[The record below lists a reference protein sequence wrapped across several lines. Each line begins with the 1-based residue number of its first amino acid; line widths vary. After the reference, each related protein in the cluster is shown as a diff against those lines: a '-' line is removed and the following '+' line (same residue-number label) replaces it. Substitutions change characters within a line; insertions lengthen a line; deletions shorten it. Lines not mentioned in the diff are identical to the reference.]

1 MATGTNEKPVV
12 NGEQSSQKPIELAI
26 ALPHSPAT
34 RINIH
39 LTILATTIM
48 LFMTTSDLGSS
59 QGGTAM
65 GSLVYA
71 MPDRYNPTQPMSTP
85 IYSLPASLDF
95 TTRIAKVLVRRTQKL
110 CYVGG
115 SVNLSNAANGGSV
128 EEEMEAF
135 RAIID
140 VVVAEA
146 NKASSV

>member
-1 MATGTNEKPVV
+1 MASGTNDKPVV

-71 MPDRYNPTQPMSTP
+71 MPDVSRASTP
-85 IYSLPASLDF
+85 CTFL
-95 TTRIAKVLVRRTQKL
+95 R
-110 CYVGG
+110 
-115 SVNLSNAANGGSV
+115 
-128 EEEMEAF
+128 
-135 RAIID
+135 
-140 VVVAEA
+140 
-146 NKASSV
+146 

>member
-1 MATGTNEKPVV
+1 MATATNYEPVV
-12 NGEQSSQKPIELAI
+12 NGEKNSQKPIELAI
-26 ALPHSPAT
+26 ALPYSPAT

-95 TTRIAKVLVRRTQKL
+95 TTRLAKVLVRRTQKL

-140 VVVAEA
+140 VVVAET
-146 NKASSV
+146 NKAASV